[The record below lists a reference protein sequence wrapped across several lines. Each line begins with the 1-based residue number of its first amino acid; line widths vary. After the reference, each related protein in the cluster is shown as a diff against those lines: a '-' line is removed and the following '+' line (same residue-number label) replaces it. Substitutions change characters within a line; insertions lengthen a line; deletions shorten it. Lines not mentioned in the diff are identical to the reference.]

1 MAMSAVIAGTSC
13 ASALEIVPVVNAT
26 LMGGQYI
33 FRGDRSD
40 LGVNAGLVAAPTIR
54 QSEQW
59 SYLPIYAGNYS
70 GTKGV
75 NDGVAAGTLYQQEM
89 DHRVSFTAIDS
100 VPGTNWRLKPSAS
113 YKYEF
118 LKETKDEQ
126 WGRGLFDY
134 EKIGLGFEA
143 ENVYKD
149 PFSYRLGLDL
159 YRIRF
164 PNFQSLESTSG
175 TDPLGNPLQRENA
188 GTNVLDTYN
197 YQLSASGAMPYP
209 FDSPAVSLSGGY
221 SVLYQDYH
229 HETLVDSRGQLASA
243 TRKDFLQ
250 IVTASVGHP
259 RKVTLFGEEC
269 QLDSSF
275 GLNLALNLSNQN
287 TFDASQTQFIRNSYS
302 YVDAGLGPRVGV
314 SWGDKKRPA
323 QVAGALNYDR
333 TMYLGRLA
341 QDGGGLYTGQHLYQ
355 NHYSLA
361 LDYRYPIAEQFY
373 LKAQANVLFVRS
385 NNHFETTYSYNYTTE
400 NYLLGFTYDF

>member
-1 MAMSAVIAGTSC
+1 MATAAVIAGYSS
-13 ASALEIVPVVNAT
+13 ARALEVVPVFNAT

-33 FRGDRSD
+33 FKGDRSN
-40 LGVNAGLVAAPTIR
+40 LGVNASLVAAPVLR
-54 QSEQW
+54 QSDQW
-59 SYLPIYAGNYS
+59 SFLPIYSGNYQ

-75 NDGVAAGTLYQQEM
+75 NDGVAAGTLFQQEM
-89 DHRVSFTAIDS
+89 DHRASLTAIDS
-100 VPGTNWRLKPSAS
+100 VPGTNWKLKPSAS

-118 LKETKDEQ
+118 LQETKDES
-126 WGRGLFDY
+126 WGHGLFDY

-164 PNFQSLESTSG
+164 PNFVSLESTTG
-175 TDPLGNPLQRENA
+175 TDPLGNPLHRENA
-188 GTNVLDTYN
+188 GTDVLDTYN
-197 YQLSASGAMPYP
+197 YQLSANGALPYP
-209 FDSPAVSLSGGY
+209 FDDTKVSLMGGY

-229 HETLVDSRGQLASA
+229 NETLVDSRGQLQNG

-250 IVTASVGHP
+250 TMTASVGYP
-259 RKVTLFGEEC
+259 RQVTLFGEDC
-269 QLDSSF
+269 RLDSSF
-275 GLNLALNLSNQN
+275 GVNLALNLSNQN
-287 TFDASQTQFIRNSYS
+287 TFDAAQTRFIENSYS
-302 YVDAGLGPRVGV
+302 YVDAGLGPRASVA
-314 SWGDKKRPA
+314 WGDKKRPA
-323 QVAGALNYDR
+323 AVSGSLTYDR

-341 QDGGGLYTGQHLYQ
+341 QDGGGLYTGSHLSED
-355 NHYSLA
+355 HYGLG

-400 NYLLGFTYDF
+400 NYLLGFTYEF